1 MRTFYRNAPII
12 MGAGALLVLLS
23 APAPRALIA
32 DEPLSTGSVLIDA
45 EGAVQ
50 PASFVELRAR
60 LDATDRAVALNALKV
75 ALNELGDGSILL
87 WRRPSRA
94 LTGVIKA
101 VSVFRDSEGR
111 VCRHVSYSLSLGTY
125 VRQVEGVA
133 CREANGKWSL
143 SG

>member
-1 MRTFYRNAPII
+1 MRTFYRTAPII

-23 APAPRALIA
+23 APAPHALIA
-32 DEPLSTGSVLIDA
+32 DEPLRTGSLSIDA
-45 EGAVQ
+45 EGAQ
-50 PASFVELRAR
+50 PAGFVELRDR

-75 ALNELGDGSILL
+75 ALNELGDGGSLL

-101 VSVFRDSEGR
+101 DSVFRDGEGR

-125 VRQVEGVA
+125 VRQAEGVA
-133 CREANGKWSL
+133 CRDANGKWSL
-143 SG
+143 EG

>member
-1 MRTFYRNAPII
+1 MRTFYRTVPII
-12 MGAGALLVLLS
+12 MGAGALLVLLG
-23 APAPRALIA
+23 APAPHALVA

-60 LDATDRAVALNALKV
+60 LDPTDRAVALNALKV
-75 ALNELGDGSILL
+75 ALNELGDGSSLL

-133 CREANGKWSL
+133 CRETNGGWSL
-143 SG
+143 AG

>member
-1 MRTFYRNAPII
+1 MRTFYRTVPII
-12 MGAGALLVLLS
+12 MGAGALLVLLG
-23 APAPRALIA
+23 APAPHALVA

-60 LDATDRAVALNALKV
+60 LDPTDRAVALNALKV
-75 ALNELGDGSILL
+75 ALNELGDGSSLL

-133 CREANGKWSL
+133 CRETNGGWSL